1 MVISAIAA
9 EEMSAEE
16 TGTAYLTLLTITHP
30 DLGTPLRFTSDNVNT
45 ISNGNTFVPFPYD
58 ITLPDDTEGQIPEA
72 QLVIDNTSTEII
84 SVLRQLTTAPIITI
98 DVIRS
103 EDPNYVERSWTGLE
117 WRSTSYNLDTITGKL
132 TVENLATE
140 EFPPLTFDESWDGL
154 YPG

>member
-16 TGTAYLTLLTITHP
+16 TGTAYLTLLTISHP
-30 DLGTPLRFTSDNVNT
+30 DLGTPIRFTSDNVNT
-45 ISNGNTFVPFPYD
+45 VSNSNTFVPFPYN

-84 SVLRQLTTAPIITI
+84 AILRQLTSPPIITLQ
-98 DVIRS
+98 VVRS
-103 EDPNYVERSWTGLE
+103 ADTDYIERQWTGLE
-117 WRSTSYNLDTITGKL
+117 WRSTSHNPDTITGKL
-132 TVENLATE
+132 TVENLTTE